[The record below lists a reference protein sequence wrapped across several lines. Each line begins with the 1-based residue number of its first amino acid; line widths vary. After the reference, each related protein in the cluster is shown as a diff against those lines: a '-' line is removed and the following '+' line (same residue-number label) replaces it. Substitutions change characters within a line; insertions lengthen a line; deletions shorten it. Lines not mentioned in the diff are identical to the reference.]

1 MLWLHWI
8 VQIIHWQRTR
18 WWHLFKRQCGGLG
31 GRRRSL
37 LLVVSTHEQ
46 QHHHATTTK
55 HDHSR
60 GSTQHNV
67 QIQSRNT
74 KHIVTT
80 AALVVHAV
88 RRLFLVAIEGRRR
101 HLAALVDTVAWSHPR
116 VIGAIVV
123 LIPGGGGRYRRYSGG
138 IILWGRTD
146 GRQWFRSS
154 FAGIAHPTVGV
165 GSTQYGAASAL
176 LQNGHRVVG
185 RAHRRRLWHVVAGT
199 AVTIFGHRAFVVCGR
214 VAALA
219 RSRGNGRGAGRGAR
233 CGSRGGVALVAVT
246 KV

>member
-1 MLWLHWI
+1 M
-8 VQIIHWQRTR
+8 
-18 WWHLFKRQCGGLG
+18 
-31 GRRRSL
+31 
-37 LLVVSTHEQ
+37 LVVSTHEQ

-101 HLAALVDTVAWSHPR
+101 HWAALVDTVAWSHPR
-116 VIGAIVV
+116 AIGAIVV
-123 LIPGGGGRYRRYSGG
+123 GLIPGGGGRYRRYSGG

-146 GRQWFRSS
+146 GRHWFRSS
-154 FAGIAHPTVGV
+154 FAGLALPTVGV
-165 GSTQYGAASAL
+165 GSTQCGAASAL

-185 RAHRRRLWHVVAGT
+185 RAHRRRLWHVLAGT